1 MARGALAK
9 DVVAKKIAAA
19 FGADFVGE
27 YDKKLYVWAEEN
39 GEKVQ
44 IAISM
49 TCPKV
54 PVGASDFSAE
64 PGNSLNFEDMS
75 AAVVAPKS
83 FEPAEVT
90 DEEKKN
96 IAEFDV
102 YKNFFYNKYVIKI
115 KKEKNKDSNSQ
126 TNTII
131 RQKSR

>member
-1 MARGALAK
+1 MAKGSIAK
-9 DVVAKKIAAA
+9 DVVAKKIAQT
-19 FGADFVGE
+19 FGSDFVGE

-54 PVGASDFSAE
+54 PVGANDFSAE

-75 AAVVAPKS
+75 AAVVAPKN

-90 DEEKKN
+90 EEEQKN
-96 IAEFDV
+96 IAELMA
-102 YKNFFYNKYVIKI
+102 
-115 KKEKNKDSNSQ
+115 
-126 TNTII
+126 
-131 RQKSR
+131 RLGL

>member
-1 MARGALAK
+1 MAKGAIAK
-9 DVVAKKIAAA
+9 EVVAKKIAQA

-49 TCPKV
+49 TCPKN
-54 PVGASDFSAE
+54 PVGDIDFSAE

-75 AAVVAPKS
+75 AAPIAGGNAAS
-83 FEPAEVT
+83 AEVT

-96 IAEFDV
+96 IAELMA
-102 YKNFFYNKYVIKI
+102 
-115 KKEKNKDSNSQ
+115 
-126 TNTII
+126 
-131 RQKSR
+131 RLGL